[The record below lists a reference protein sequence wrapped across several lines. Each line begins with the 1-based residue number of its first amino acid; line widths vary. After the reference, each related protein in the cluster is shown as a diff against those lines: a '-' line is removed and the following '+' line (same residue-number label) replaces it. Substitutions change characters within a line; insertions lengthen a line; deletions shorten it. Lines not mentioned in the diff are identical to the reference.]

1 MFDLQFFVKK
11 RNKRDMAGAVD
22 THLALHGV
30 NFESFNHTNTILKGL
45 NDLRMKGCLFDITLK
60 VEDKSFKV

>member
-1 MFDLQFFVKK
+1 
-11 RNKRDMAGAVD
+11 MAGVVD
-22 THLALHGV
+22 TQLALHGV

-60 VEDKSFKV
+60 VEDKSFKVIFFLRIFI

>member
-1 MFDLQFFVKK
+1 MFDLQFFCVKLES
-11 RNKRDMAGAVD
+11 MAGAVD

>member
-1 MFDLQFFVKK
+1 
-11 RNKRDMAGAVD
+11 MAGAVD
-22 THLALHGV
+22 THLALHGA

-60 VEDKSFKV
+60 VEEKSFNVSVCPILRLF